1 MVGRFLAWLTLNGI
15 RAKRNHLTE
24 SAYFRIVPEF
34 ESAAPLGHCGDPD
47 PQGILH
53 AALSGLADYEEVE
66 IRWLF
71 APASPNA
78 QRQFAAACGRLQNGI
93 APYRH
98 GLAASLAR
106 SVVGGV
112 RFLLDV
118 MFCRPEH
125 PVPHRES
132 ELSRIVAKR
141 ALEPLLA
148 GAVLAR
154 VRAPNARHGTIVA
167 ALAQALG
174 QYGSGWNRLKVERLS
189 DNRRAESWFDGWRLP
204 NSGCWLLTAADA
216 AALCELPTARS
227 RDPNLARAP
236 AAQVP
241 PAAMVPVGEGLF
253 LGWPEPGSA
262 DPRRQLGLRTEDA
275 LRHVLAVGPTGTGK
289 STFLYWYAQSA
300 IRSGMGLLLLD
311 PKGDLAEAVLDAVPE
326 CRANDVAF
334 LNFADTARPIGLNP
348 LAVTDTAAADQTAAA
363 VSTMMRELVTGE
375 GMAWG
380 TTMSQAFAY
389 GFRTLA
395 ANPQIEPTM
404 LDLERLFFDRGWR
417 AGLLQNVSDPFVAA
431 YWTNQVD
438 RMGERQ
444 FELNFGSA
452 LRRMALLVNDP
463 RVRNIL
469 AQARPAVRWDRALKR
484 SAIVLVNLDQADNAL
499 GIAGSR
505 LLGSII
511 VTQFWQAVLRRPRGD
526 RPPFIFLIDEFQ
538 EFLDTGRNMGAFFER
553 SRSYR
558 VGMCIATQSLAQPRL
573 KAVRRT
579 VTINARTHVVFGGL
593 RDEARHFALST
604 EPHFSARDLDRRE
617 AFQMTVSTLVDNQ
630 PVPPF
635 SAHVTA
641 LPDPCADRLTA
652 RKRRASQLFGADL
665 GQLEES
671 VRRRYGPRLN

>member
-1 MVGRFLAWLTLNGI
+1 M
-15 RAKRNHLTE
+15 
-24 SAYFRIVPEF
+24 PEF
-34 ESAAPLGHCGDPD
+34 ESAAPLGCCGDPD

-53 AALSGLADYEEVE
+53 AALAGLRNEEEVE

-71 APASPNA
+71 APASPHA
-78 QRQFAAACGRLQNGI
+78 RHQFNSAIGRLQSGL
-93 APYRH
+93 APGRH
-98 GLAASLAR
+98 GPIAKSVR
-106 SVVGGV
+106 SVAGAVK
-112 RFLLDV
+112 FLFGLLSRQPE
-118 MFCRPEH
+118 RPAPRH
-125 PVPHRES
+125 KS
-132 ELSRIVAKR
+132 ELTKIVAKR
-141 ALEPLLA
+141 ALEPLLV

-154 VRAPNARHGTIVA
+154 VRASTVRRDAIAA
-167 ALAQALG
+167 ALAQSLN
-174 QYGSGWNRLKVERLS
+174 QYGSSWNRLKVERLPDAS
-189 DNRRAESWFDGWRLP
+189 RAEAWFNGWRLP
-204 NSGCWLLTAADA
+204 NPGRWLLTARDA
-216 AALCELPTARS
+216 AALCELPTARA

-253 LGWPEPGSA
+253 LGWPEPGPA
-262 DPRRQLGLRTEDA
+262 DPGRQLGLRIEDA

-289 STFLYWYAQSA
+289 STFLYWYALSA
-300 IRSGMGLLLLD
+300 LRSGLGLLLLD

-326 CRANDVAF
+326 HQAKDVAF
-334 LNFADTARPIGLNP
+334 LDFADTARPIGLNP
-348 LAVTDTAAADQTAAA
+348 LAVTDPAAADQTAAA

-395 ANPQIEPTM
+395 ANPQIQPTM
-404 LDLERLFFDRGWR
+404 LDLERLFFDREWR
-417 AGLLQNVSDPFVAA
+417 ADLLRNVKDPFVAA
-431 YWTNQVD
+431 YWANQVD
-438 RMGERQ
+438 RMGVRQ

-553 SRSYR
+553 ARSYR

-579 VTINARTHVVFGGL
+579 VMINARTHVVFGGL
-593 RDEARHFALST
+593 RDEARAFALST

-617 AFQMTVSTLVDNQ
+617 AFQMTVSALVDNR
-630 PVPPF
+630 PAPPF
-635 SAHVTA
+635 SAHVAA
-641 LPDPCADRLTA
+641 LPEPRPDRLA
-652 RKRRASQLFGADL
+652 LRRRRASQLFGADL
-665 GQLEES
+665 GLLEES
-671 VRRRYGPRLN
+671 IRRRYGPRLN

>member
-1 MVGRFLAWLTLNGI
+1 M
-15 RAKRNHLTE
+15 
-24 SAYFRIVPEF
+24 PEF
-34 ESAAPLGHCGDPD
+34 ESAAPIGRCGDPD

-53 AALSGLADYEEVE
+53 AALSGLGDDEEVE
-66 IRWLF
+66 IRWMF
-71 APASPNA
+71 APASPRER
-78 QRQFAAACGRLQNGI
+78 RQFAAASARIQNGFPSGRYGPV
-93 APYRH
+93 A
-98 GLAASLAR
+98 GLAR
-106 SVVGGV
+106 SIVSGG
-112 RFLLDV
+112 RLLLDLL
-118 MFCRPEH
+118 FCRPER
-125 PVPHRES
+125 PAPRQIG
-132 ELSRIVAKR
+132 ELSRIAAKR
-141 ALEPLLA
+141 ALEPLLVVA
-148 GAVLAR
+148 ILAR
-154 VRAPNARHGTIVA
+154 VRASGPRHGVIAA
-167 ALAQALG
+167 ALAQALN
-174 QYGSGWNRLKVERLS
+174 QYGSSWNRLRIERLS
-189 DNRRAESWFDGWRLP
+189 DNRRAETWFDGWRMP
-204 NSGCWLLTAADA
+204 NSGRWLFTARDA
-216 AALCELPTARS
+216 AALCELPTARA

-253 LGWPEPGSA
+253 LGWADPGSA
-262 DPRRQLGLRTEDA
+262 QPGRQLGLLIEDA

-289 STFLYWYAQSA
+289 STFLYWYALSA
-300 IRSGMGLLLLD
+300 IRNGLGLLLLD

-326 CRANDVAF
+326 SRAKDVAF
-334 LNFADTARPIGLNP
+334 LDFADTARPIGLNP
-348 LAVTDTAAADQTAAA
+348 LAVPDPAAADQTAAA

-395 ANPQIEPTM
+395 ANPRIEPTM
-404 LDLERLFFDRGWR
+404 LDLERLFFDRDWR
-417 AGLLQNVSDPFVAA
+417 AGLLQNVKDPFVAA

-469 AQARPAVRWDRALKR
+469 AQARPAVRWDRALQR

-499 GIAGSR
+499 GVAGSR
-505 LLGSII
+505 LLGSIL
-511 VTQFWQAVLRRPRGD
+511 VTQFWQAVLRRPRGE

-553 SRSYR
+553 ARSYR

-579 VTINARTHVVFGGL
+579 VMINARTHVVFGGL

-617 AFQMTVSTLVDNQ
+617 AFQMTVSALVDNR
-630 PVPPF
+630 PAPPF
-635 SAHVTA
+635 SAHVAA
-641 LPDPCADRLTA
+641 LPEPHNDRLAA
-652 RKRRASQLFGADL
+652 RKSRASQLFGTDL
-665 GQLEES
+665 GLLEES
-671 VRRRYGPRLN
+671 VRRRYGPRLV

>member
-1 MVGRFLAWLTLNGI
+1 MVGRFLARPSLNEP
-15 RAKRNHLTE
+15 RAEGSLPSETV
-24 SAYFRIVPEF
+24 YFRIVPEF
-34 ESAAPLGHCGDPD
+34 ESAAPIGHCGDPD

-53 AALSGLADYEEVE
+53 AALSGLADDEEVE

-71 APASPNA
+71 APASPNG
-78 QRQFAAACGRLQNGI
+78 QRQFAAACGRLQNGT
-93 APYRH
+93 APCRH
-98 GLAASLAR
+98 GPAASLAR

-118 MFCRPEH
+118 LLCRPQ
-125 PVPHRES
+125 PSVPRQRS
-132 ELSRIVAKR
+132 ELSRIAAKR

-148 GAVLAR
+148 GAVLVR
-154 VRAPNARHGTIVA
+154 VRAPNARHGAIA
-167 ALAQALG
+167 AGLAQALG
-174 QYGSGWNRLKVERLS
+174 QYGSGWNRLNVERLP
-189 DNRRAESWFDGWRLP
+189 DKRRAESWFDGWRLP
-204 NSGCWLLTAADA
+204 NSGRWLLTALDA

-253 LGWPEPGSA
+253 LGWPEPGPA
-262 DPRRQLGLRTEDA
+262 DLKRQLGLRIEDA

-289 STFLYWYAQSA
+289 STFLYWYARSA

-311 PKGDLAEAVLDAVPE
+311 PKGDLTEAVLDAVPE
-326 CRANDVAF
+326 SRANDVAF
-334 LNFADTARPIGLNP
+334 LDFADTARPIGLNP
-348 LAVTDTAAADQTAAA
+348 LAVNDPAAADQTAAA
-363 VSTMMRELVTGE
+363 VSTMMRELITGE
-375 GMAWG
+375 GMQWG

-404 LDLERLFFDRGWR
+404 LDLERLFFDREWR
-417 AGLLQNVSDPFVAA
+417 AGLLQNVNDPFVAA
-431 YWTNQVD
+431 YWANQVD

-511 VTQFWQAVLRRPRGD
+511 VTQFWQAVLKRPRGD

-553 SRSYR
+553 ARSYR

-573 KAVRRT
+573 KAVRRS

-617 AFQMTVSTLVDNQ
+617 AFQMTVSALVDNQ
-630 PVPPF
+630 PAPPF
-635 SAHVTA
+635 SAHVA
-641 LPDPCADRLTA
+641 PLPVPHSDRLAA
-652 RKRRASQLFGADL
+652 RKRRASQLFGANL

-671 VRRRYGPRLN
+671 VRRRYGPRFN

>member
-1 MVGRFLAWLTLNGI
+1 MVGRFLCRPTLNVLQAEGSH
-15 RAKRNHLTE
+15 ASETV
-24 SAYFRIVPEF
+24 YYRIVPEL
-34 ESAAPLGHCGDPD
+34 ESAAPLGHCGDTD

-53 AALSGLADYEEVE
+53 AALSGLAGAEEIE

-71 APASPNA
+71 APASARA
-78 QRQFAAACGRLQNGI
+78 QRQFAAACGRLKDGT
-93 APYRH
+93 APNRH
-98 GLAASLAR
+98 GPMASLVR
-106 SVVGGV
+106 FVVGGV
-112 RFLLDV
+112 RVLLEV
-118 MFCRPEH
+118 LLCRSEP
-125 PVPHRES
+125 PVPRQKS
-132 ELSRIVAKR
+132 ELSRIAAKR
-141 ALEPLLA
+141 VLEPLLV

-154 VRAPNARHGTIVA
+154 VRAVNSRHGVIAA
-167 ALAQALG
+167 ALAQALD
-174 QYGSGWNRLKVERLS
+174 QYGSSWNRLKLERLP
-189 DNRRAESWFDGWRLP
+189 DKRRAASWFDGWRLP
-204 NSGCWLLTAADA
+204 NSGRWLLTAPDA

-253 LGWPEPGSA
+253 LGWPGPDPA
-262 DPRRQLGLRTEDA
+262 DPGRQLGLRIEDA

-300 IRSGMGLLLLD
+300 IRNGLGLLLLD

-326 CRANDVAF
+326 DRANDVAF
-334 LNFADTARPIGLNP
+334 LDFADTARPIGLNP
-348 LAVTDTAAADQTAAA
+348 LAVTDPAAADQTAAA
-363 VSTMMRELVTGE
+363 VSTMMRELITGE
-375 GMAWG
+375 GMQWG

-404 LDLERLFFDRGWR
+404 LDLERLFFDRDWR
-417 AGLLQNVSDPFVAA
+417 AELLQNVSDPFVAA

-511 VTQFWQAVLRRPRGD
+511 VTQFWQAVLRRPRGK

-573 KAVRRT
+573 RPVRRT
-579 VTINARTHVVFGGL
+579 VMINARTHVVFGGL

-617 AFQMTVSTLVDNQ
+617 AFQMTVSALVDNQ
-630 PVPPF
+630 PAPPF
-635 SAHVTA
+635 SAHVAA
-641 LPDPCADRLTA
+641 LPAPCPDRLAA

-665 GQLEES
+665 GQLEMS

>member
-1 MVGRFLAWLTLNGI
+1 MP
-15 RAKRNHLTE
+15 K
-24 SAYFRIVPEF
+24 F
-34 ESAAPLGHCGDPD
+34 ESAAPIGRCGDPD

-53 AALSGLADYEEVE
+53 AALSGLGEDEEIE

-71 APASPNA
+71 APASPRA
-78 QRQFAAACGRLQNGI
+78 RRQFAAASARIQNGI
-93 APYRH
+93 SPGRYGPVA
-98 GLAASLAR
+98 GLAR
-106 SVVGGV
+106 STVGGA
-112 RFLLDV
+112 RLLLDLL
-118 MFCRPEH
+118 FCREERPT
-125 PVPHRES
+125 PRQTG
-132 ELSRIVAKR
+132 ELSRIAAKR
-141 ALEPLLA
+141 AIEPLLT
-148 GAVLAR
+148 GVILAR
-154 VRAPNARHGTIVA
+154 VRASGPRHGVIAA
-167 ALAQALG
+167 ALTQALN
-174 QYGSGWNRLKVERLS
+174 QYGSSWNRLRVEPLS
-189 DNRRAESWFDGWRLP
+189 DYRRAEIWFDGWRMP
-204 NSGCWLLTAADA
+204 NSGRWLLTARDA
-216 AALCELPTARS
+216 AALCELPTARA

-253 LGWPEPGSA
+253 LGWPDPGSA
-262 DPRRQLGLRTEDA
+262 DPGRQLGLRIEDA
-275 LRHVLAVGPTGTGK
+275 LRHVLAAGPTGTGK
-289 STFLYWYAQSA
+289 STFLYWYALSV
-300 IRSGMGLLLLD
+300 IRNGLGLLLLD

-326 CRANDVAF
+326 SRAKDVAF
-334 LNFADTARPIGLNP
+334 LDFADTARPIGLNP
-348 LAVTDTAAADQTAAA
+348 LAVSDPAAADQTAAA

-395 ANPQIEPTM
+395 ANPRIEPTM
-404 LDLERLFFDRGWR
+404 LDLERLFFDRDWR
-417 AGLLQNVSDPFVAA
+417 AGLLQNVKDPFVAA

-469 AQARPAVRWDRALKR
+469 AQARPAVRWDRALQR

-511 VTQFWQAVLRRPRGD
+511 VTQFWQAVLRRPRGE

-553 SRSYR
+553 ARSYR

-579 VTINARTHVVFGGL
+579 VMINARTHVVFGGL

-617 AFQMTVSTLVDNQ
+617 AFQMTVSALVDNR
-630 PVPPF
+630 PAPPF
-635 SAHVTA
+635 SAHVAA
-641 LPDPCADRLTA
+641 LPEPNADRLAA
-652 RKRRASQLFGADL
+652 RKGRASQLFGTDL
-665 GQLEES
+665 GLLEES
-671 VRRRYGPRLN
+671 VRRRYGPRLV